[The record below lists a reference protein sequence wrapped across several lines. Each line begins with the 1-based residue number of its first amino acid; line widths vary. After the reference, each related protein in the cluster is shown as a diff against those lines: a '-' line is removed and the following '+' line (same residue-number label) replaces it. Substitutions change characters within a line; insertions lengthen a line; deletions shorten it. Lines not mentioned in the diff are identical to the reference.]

1 MTYKLKIRKVNN
13 VFVDVEVDYQD
24 IGIDGEVPCGIEY
37 RKQCSTAW
45 DQAKQD
51 GWWNF
56 IDFVLQENSIAL
68 SDFVYVWN
76 IEVDGIVYGISND
89 PSYYG
94 IQ

>member
-1 MTYKLKIRKVNN
+1 MIYKLKIRKVNN
-13 VFVDVEVDYQD
+13 VFVDTEVDYQD
-24 IGIDGEVPCGIEY
+24 IGIDSEVPCGIEY
-37 RKQCSTAW
+37 RKFCSTTW

-51 GWWNF
+51 SWWNF
-56 IDFVLQENSIAL
+56 IDFVLQENEIAL

-76 IEVDGIVYGISND
+76 IEVGGIVYGISND